1 MEGLVTWTLLLI
13 IAFSA
18 TPYPKHVAAEIPGFA
33 SEEACRAA
41 GWQWQMQVSSRRI
54 ECVPNE

>member
-1 MEGLVTWTLLLI
+1 VTWTLLLI